1 MLLVDQDQEIY
12 DSMIVNE
19 CNEFENKKYIFNN
32 NNVKLNSLIDTH
44 IFFDPT
50 SAVEAVRNYYR

>member
-12 DSMIVNE
+12 DSVVVNE
-19 CNEFENKKYIFNN
+19 CNEFENKKYIINN
-32 NNVKLNSLIDTH
+32 NTVKLNSLKDTYI
-44 IFFDPT
+44 IFDST